1 MPSRRRHPTC
11 IWALLGWAL
20 GCTAPS
26 SAATVAGASDSHV
39 GGSAG
44 DPDTASVSLRED
56 TAVEHIVGEG
66 DPPPRLCY
74 IDLACPGEIPD
85 EPKIDCSIEIDD
97 GQGEIV
103 YAGGAGVEL
112 RGRSSLS
119 APKHQYSVEL
129 RHPDGSEAPTDL
141 LGMGAESDW
150 VLNGMYYDRALFR
163 NALAYDLFAAMHP
176 ARHAAETRYCDLR
189 LDGTWLGVFLLTE
202 RIKRDDDRVPIPVDD
217 GTGASFVVKLD
228 DSGGLH
234 DNALGNGV
242 WAPVSPSEPTAEQV
256 AGMRGLLSAWESAAS
271 TDPNSLDAHL
281 DLDAWADLVLL
292 EELFKNNDAYYL
304 SLHIWRPPEGP
315 IHVSPWDLDLALGQ
329 PSYNNNEDPESW
341 VLYRPPLVGS
351 LAAIDGWDERL
362 ASRWAE
368 LRAGPLDRDAIH
380 ARIDAYQTTMGPAID
395 ENFAVWP
402 IDSIQFGSDY
412 LYAVSSYAEEDARV
426 RAWIDARLA
435 WMDDEVGR
443 WSAGP

>member
-1 MPSRRRHPTC
+1 MPTRRRPLPT
-11 IWALLGWAL
+11 WTLLGWAL
-20 GCTAPS
+20 GCTAS
-26 SAATVAGASDSHV
+26 TGAATGDRTSASY
-39 GGSAG
+39 GGG
-44 DPDTASVSLRED
+44 DGGPADTASWELHED
-56 TAVEHIVGEG
+56 TAVEHIAGVG
-66 DPPPRLCY
+66 DPPPSLCH
-74 IDLACPGEIPD
+74 IELVCPGEIPD
-85 EPKIDCSIEIDD
+85 EPKLDCSIEIDD

-129 RHPDGSEAPTDL
+129 RGPDGAEAPTDL

-150 VLNGMYYDRALFR
+150 VLNGMYYDRALYR
-163 NALAYDLFAAMHP
+163 NALAYDLFAAMSP
-176 ARHAAETRYCDLR
+176 ARFAAEVRHCDLS

-202 RIKRDDDRVPIPVDD
+202 RIKRDDDRVAIPVDD
-217 GTGASFVVKLD
+217 GSGASFVVKLD

-234 DNALGNGV
+234 PNALGNGV
-242 WAPVSPSEPTAEQV
+242 WAPVSPSEPTAEQI
-256 AGMRGLLSAWESAAS
+256 AGMQALLSAWESAAQA
-271 TDPNSLDAHL
+271 DPDTLDAHL

-304 SLHIWRPPEGP
+304 SLHIWRPPDGP

-329 PSYNNNEDPESW
+329 PSYNNNEDPQSW

-351 LAAIDGWDERL
+351 LAGIEGWDARL

-380 ARIDAYQTTMGPAID
+380 ARIDGYQATMGPAID
-395 ENFAVWP
+395 DNFEVWP
-402 IDSIQFGSDY
+402 IHTIQFGSDY
-412 LYAVSSYAEEDARV
+412 LYPVSSYAEEDARV